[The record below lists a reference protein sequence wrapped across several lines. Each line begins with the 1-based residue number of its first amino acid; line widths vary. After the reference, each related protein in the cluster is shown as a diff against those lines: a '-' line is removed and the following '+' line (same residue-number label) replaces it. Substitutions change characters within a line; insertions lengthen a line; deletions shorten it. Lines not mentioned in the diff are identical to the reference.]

1 MRCFI
6 EIFNE
11 TKETA
16 NTFGGALSDLVSLLV
31 LMLKR
36 DINQALQTNSL
47 FIAGKMC
54 KYCCF
59 KSLGWSIQCKMGFS
73 SFPIL

>member
-16 NTFGGALSDLVSLLV
+16 KTFGGALSDLVSLLV
-31 LMLKR
+31 TFEFDNYGQLQSSPLMEAFVFHEQ
-36 DINQALQTNSL
+36 IL
-47 FIAGKMC
+47 F
-54 KYCCF
+54 
-59 KSLGWSIQCKMGFS
+59 
-73 SFPIL
+73 

>member
-16 NTFGGALSDLVSLLV
+16 KTFGGALSDLVSLLV
-31 LMLKR
+31 FLNFL
-36 DINQALQTNSL
+36 DANL
-47 FIAGKMC
+47 FYLC
-54 KYCCF
+54 PE
-59 KSLGWSIQCKMGFS
+59 L
-73 SFPIL
+73 FPLIETLPLIVKG

>member
-16 NTFGGALSDLVSLLV
+16 KTFGGALSDLVSLLV
-31 LMLKR
+31 VHVFGDFFADVAYRIFLKENWN
-36 DINQALQTNSL
+36 DLLIDDGDM
-47 FIAGKMC
+47 FCMYG
-54 KYCCF
+54 Y
-59 KSLGWSIQCKMGFS
+59 
-73 SFPIL
+73 

>member
-16 NTFGGALSDLVSLLV
+16 KTFGGALSDLVSLLV
-31 LMLKR
+31 MLANKESNVDVQIEFLAGLHKVHLVYR
-36 DINQALQTNSL
+36 MMNAGWTGV
-47 FIAGKMC
+47 FI
-54 KYCCF
+54 
-59 KSLGWSIQCKMGFS
+59 
-73 SFPIL
+73 